1 MPRLLCL
8 LAAAALAAVLA
19 GASPAAQAPAG
30 DEEVQVAVPAP
41 VMKVVVSGGLLN
53 VELAGAAFGDV
64 MKAVASRSGIQTQVT
79 GDVANRPVT
88 TKFRGLELEDGIM
101 RLLSLVQERNFF
113 FSYDEKGGLKRIE
126 IYGAAAPAASQKKD
140 RPAGQ
145 KAAQP
150 GKLIPSSPVPSAPSG
165 SPSVRKNPPASQRI
179 IRPSRGRAAES
190 QPNETE
196 TDLPENQGGNAA
208 EEAPAA
214 LPSGKAPVYLPP
226 PPLNP

>member
-1 MPRLLCL
+1 MSRLLSL
-8 LAAAALAAVLA
+8 LAAAAFAAVLA
-19 GASPAAQAPAG
+19 GASPAVQAPAG
-30 DEEVQVAVPAP
+30 DDEVREAAVPAP
-41 VMKVVVSGGLLN
+41 VMKIEVSGGLLN
-53 VELAGAAFGDV
+53 VEVSGAAFGDV
-64 MKAVASRSGIQTQVT
+64 MKAVASRSGIQALVK
-79 GDVANRPVT
+79 GEVASRPVT

-126 IYGAAAPAASQKKD
+126 IYGAAAPPPPQGKD

-150 GKLIPSSPVPSAPSG
+150 GKLIPSAPVPAA
-165 SPSVRKNPPASQRI
+165 PSVRKNPPASQRI

-190 QPNETE
+190 QPNEAD

-208 EEAPAA
+208 EEAPEV